1 MWLTARLSWGNQGRN
16 SVDCQRDPLYQKMRR
31 ASILWRVSKAG
42 WSFDEEPWQGSLLF
56 FSDGILASA
65 NAGSNEAP
73 EDPASLRPSE
83 EA

>member
-31 ASILWRVSKAG
+31 ASILWYRRAG
-42 WSFDEEPWQGSLLF
+42 WSFDGDRWRGSLLF

-65 NAGSNEAP
+65 DAGSNEAP